1 MFTDDGSLFDGLE
14 EVHSQYERGE
24 SYGLERQ
31 TYARMAQCAI
41 ACSSA
46 GVEPSTIRQLANG
59 KPGCDLTLYGSQ
71 AAYTIRVEEAS
82 EDMSSDEAFVIRLFV
97 IGLDVKYIPLTPGHL
112 VFEAEDTFR
121 NWFKVMTTILG
132 YQFENTEPLT
142 LGDVTQAY
150 EASENIDK
158 WLW

>member
-41 ACSSA
+41 ACSRV
-46 GVEPSTIRQLANG
+46 GVEPSTIRKLSNG

-71 AAYTIRVEEAS
+71 AAYTIRVEEA
-82 EDMSSDEAFVIRLFV
+82 EEEFVIRLFV
-97 IGLDVKYIPLTPGHL
+97 IGLDVMTPGHL
-112 VFEAEDTFR
+112 VFEGEDTFR
-121 NWFKVMTTILG
+121 NWFTVMSTILG
-132 YQFENTEPLT
+132 YQFENKEPLT
-142 LGDVTQAY
+142 LGEVNQAY

-158 WLW
+158 WLY